1 MPRKAKD
8 IIRTIAIAF
17 ILIFFF
23 CFVVAPKVQAA
34 GIQQQDSTDSVICV
48 VESIGN
54 LINEIPKCGD
64 DAECAREIIAGEIFA
79 MLECSQ
85 NALILTSICTI
96 TSDLNAFD
104 KFAACEENALCYSA
118 VWLGVVFDLIEC
130 TEGLWERDL

>member
-1 MPRKAKD
+1 MPCKAKD
-8 IIRTIAIAF
+8 IIRTIAIAN
-17 ILIFFF
+17 ILIVFS

-34 GIQQQDSTDSVICV
+34 GIQQQDPTDSVTCV

-85 NALILTSICTI
+85 NALILTSICSI

-104 KFAACEENALCYSA
+104 MLAACEENALCYSA
-118 VWLGVVFDLIEC
+118 VWLGAIFDLIEC
-130 TEGLWERDL
+130 TQSLWGRDS